1 MAAAKSGFDWAAENR
16 HDSPSS
22 PTGSPINASA
32 TWIEKRTSWEI
43 VAVSFC
49 SEVASTEGDAAASEA
64 AGGVDEEL
72 DEVPSPPQE
81 TTKPAMRA
89 IQRLMDAENSF
100 VKGIPSPISFPLFLN
115 RG

>member
-1 MAAAKSGFDWAAENR
+1 M
-16 HDSPSS
+16 
-22 PTGSPINASA
+22 
-32 TWIEKRTSWEI
+32 
-43 VAVSFC
+43 
-49 SEVASTEGDAAASEA
+49 ASTEEDVSASEA
-64 AGGVDEEL
+64 AGGVVEES

-100 VKGIPSPISFPLFLN
+100 VKGIPSHISFRLFLN